1 MIKNLNIL
9 IYIFLISTSVYPNRI
24 VSGTVIDCKTNLPF
38 PGAEIIINK
47 KELNQKPK
55 LTDFDG
61 YFELDISDDT
71 KEIFIRY
78 PKYKEIKITVSDS
91 KNLGV
96 IILFKR
102 GCKNR

>member
-9 IYIFLISTSVYPNRI
+9 IFIFLIPTCLYQNRI
-24 VSGTVIDCKTNLPF
+24 VSGTVIDCKTNLPI

-47 KELNQKPK
+47 SQLNQKPK

-71 KEIFIRY
+71 NEIFIRY
-78 PKYKEIKITVSDS
+78 HKYKEIKITVGDS
-91 KNLGV
+91 KNLGE

>member
-9 IYIFLISTSVYPNRI
+9 ILIFLISECVYANRI
-24 VSGTVIDCKTNLPF
+24 VSGTVKDCKTNLPI

-47 KELNQKPK
+47 SQLNQKSR

-61 YFELDISDDT
+61 YFELNISDET

-78 PKYKEIKITVSDS
+78 PKYKEIKITLIDS
-91 KNLGV
+91 KNLGE

>member
-9 IYIFLISTSVYPNRI
+9 TFIFLISTCVYPNRI
-24 VSGTVIDCKTNLPF
+24 VSGTVIDCKTNLPI
-38 PGAEIIINK
+38 PGAEIIIDK
-47 KELNQKPK
+47 SQLNQKPK

-71 KEIFIRY
+71 NEIFIRY
-78 PKYKEIKITVSDS
+78 PKYKEVKIAVSDS
-91 KNLGV
+91 KNLGE

-102 GCKNR
+102 GCKSR

>member
-9 IYIFLISTSVYPNRI
+9 IFILLIPTCVYPNRI
-24 VSGTVIDCKTNLPF
+24 VSGTVIDCKTNLPI

-47 KELNQKPK
+47 SQLNQKPK

-61 YFELDISDDT
+61 FFELDISDDI

-91 KNLGV
+91 KNLGE

>member
-1 MIKNLNIL
+1 MIKNLNIF
-9 IYIFLISTSVYPNRI
+9 IFLISTCLYQNRI
-24 VSGTVIDCKTNLPF
+24 VSGTVIDCKTNLPI
-38 PGAEIIINK
+38 PGAEIIIDK
-47 KELNQKPK
+47 SQLNQKPK

-71 KEIFIRY
+71 NEIFIRY
-78 PKYKEIKITVSDS
+78 PKYKEIKIAVSDS
-91 KNLGV
+91 KNLGE

>member
-1 MIKNLNIL
+1 MIKNLNIS
-9 IYIFLISTSVYPNRI
+9 IFIFLISTCVYPNRI
-24 VSGTVIDCKTNLPF
+24 VSGTVIDCKTNLPV

-47 KELNQKPK
+47 KKLNQKPK

-61 YFELDISDDT
+61 YFEIDISDDT

-78 PKYKEIKITVSDS
+78 PKYREIKISVGDS
-91 KNLGV
+91 KNLGE
-96 IILFKR
+96 ITLFKR

>member
-1 MIKNLNIL
+1 MIKNLSIL
-9 IYIFLISTSVYPNRI
+9 IFIVLISTCVYPNKI
-24 VSGTVIDCKTNLPF
+24 VSGKVIDCKTNLPI
-38 PGAEIIINK
+38 PGAEIIIDK
-47 KELNQKPK
+47 KQLNQKPK

-61 YFELDISDDT
+61 YFELEIYDDT

-78 PKYKEIKITVSDS
+78 PKYKEIKINVSDS
-91 KNLGV
+91 KNLGE

>member
-9 IYIFLISTSVYPNRI
+9 IFIFLISTCVYPNKI
-24 VSGTVIDCKTNLPF
+24 VSGTVIDCKTSLPI

-47 KELNQKPK
+47 KQLNQKPK

-61 YFELDISDDT
+61 YFEIDISDGT
-71 KEIFIRY
+71 KEIFISY

-91 KNLGV
+91 KNLGE
-96 IILFKR
+96 ITLFKR